1 MEQNQRKVGIVLS
14 YVTLII
20 SNLIS
25 IFYTP
30 IIIKHLGQ
38 SQYGLFNL
46 GNSVIA
52 YLSILNLGLGSTI
65 VRYIARYRFNEDKDT
80 EAKLNG
86 TFFIMYNIISAI
98 VVIVGIFIVVNT
110 DHIFNRHMTTSELHE
125 MRTILVL
132 MILNL
137 ALSFSTNLFG
147 SVIVAYEKFVFIRI
161 STIVW
166 TIISPIITYPLLMMG
181 YKAVMVT
188 AVNTLINAL
197 TIFTYIIYFF
207 FVLKKRIAFGKLD
220 KDLVREMVKYSLFIA
235 LGMIV
240 DRIYWSTDQII
251 LGITSGT
258 VLVAVYSVGAN
269 FGNYY
274 QTFSTTISS
283 VFGARVAQLVDSN
296 SDNNELTDL
305 MIKVGRVQFMVL
317 GLILSG
323 FILYGKQFIYFWAG
337 QGYEDAYIIGLLI
350 MVPLTIPLIQNIGL
364 NIIQSK
370 NKHVFRSVMYLIIAL
385 INIVFSYFASLKW
398 GAIGCAFVSFISYFV
413 ANGFIINWYY
423 YKKIGLE
430 IPRFWIEILSMSKSV
445 LICIILGLVL
455 NRYVDTYNL
464 KVLLLVI
471 ILYSSVYMLFM
482 YIISMNNYEK
492 NIVKSMFNRLKK
504 ISYEKYIRYK
514 STENSKL

>member
-1 MEQNQRKVGIVLS
+1 
-14 YVTLII
+14 
-20 SNLIS
+20 
-25 IFYTP
+25 
-30 IIIKHLGQ
+30 
-38 SQYGLFNL
+38 
-46 GNSVIA
+46 
-52 YLSILNLGLGSTI
+52 
-65 VRYIARYRFNEDKDT
+65 
-80 EAKLNG
+80 
-86 TFFIMYNIISAI
+86 
-98 VVIVGIFIVVNT
+98 
-110 DHIFNRHMTTSELHE
+110 
-125 MRTILVL
+125 
-132 MILNL
+132 
-137 ALSFSTNLFG
+137 
-147 SVIVAYEKFVFIRI
+147 
-161 STIVW
+161 
-166 TIISPIITYPLLMMG
+166 
-181 YKAVMVT
+181 MVT